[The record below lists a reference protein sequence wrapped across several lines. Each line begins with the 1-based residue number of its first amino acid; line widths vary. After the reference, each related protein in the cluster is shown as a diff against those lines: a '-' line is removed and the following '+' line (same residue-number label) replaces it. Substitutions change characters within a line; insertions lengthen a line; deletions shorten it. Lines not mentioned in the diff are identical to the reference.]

1 MLQNGLLN
9 GNGVDHNQIGGK
21 DIKVPKYTL
30 HRKSTD
36 ETFDV
41 DMKFDD
47 LAQLLEDED
56 LERVLVPPNFSSTG
70 MRSNIS
76 KAGSEWRDL
85 LGRIKKGS
93 GKGNTIKT

>member
-1 MLQNGLLN
+1 M
-9 GNGVDHNQIGGK
+9 
-21 DIKVPKYTL
+21 PKYTL

-70 MRSNIS
+70 MRTNIS
-76 KAGSEWRDL
+76 RAGSEWRDL
-85 LGRIKKGS
+85 LGKIKKGS